1 MSLTADRKPKKR
13 FLKGIEKNNIR
24 RKQHEEIQKMN
35 EAIYRLADSG
45 GSVRIVIQK
54 KPDGDYIVGISNGK
68 DTPLICQG
76 KLTQVDAEFDAAL
89 ASYLEALKAAAIE
102 AKLNAA
108 VDEPEVPAAPIT
120 LPETK
125 NEQPELDFGF

>member
-1 MSLTADRKPKKR
+1 
-13 FLKGIEKNNIR
+13 
-24 RKQHEEIQKMN
+24 MN
-35 EAIYRLADSG
+35 EAIYQLADSG

-54 KPDGDYIVGISNGK
+54 KPDGDYLIGISNGK

-89 ASYLEALKAAAIE
+89 PGYLEALKAAAIE
-102 AKLNAA
+102 AKLNSA
-108 VDEPEVPAAPIT
+108 VDEPDVPAAPIT

>member
-1 MSLTADRKPKKR
+1 
-13 FLKGIEKNNIR
+13 
-24 RKQHEEIQKMN
+24 
-35 EAIYRLADSG
+35 
-45 GSVRIVIQK
+45 
-54 KPDGDYIVGISNGK
+54 
-68 DTPLICQG
+68 
-76 KLTQVDAEFDAAL
+76 
-89 ASYLEALKAAAIE
+89 LKAAAIE